1 MEDNDY
7 SGWSQI
13 TNKLRSFPEDRIF
26 AIEDLYPIKLET
38 SRKFQNLITTT
49 WKTEKTSCKV
59 AI

>member
-13 TNKLRSFPEDRIF
+13 TNKLRSFPEDRTS

-38 SRKFQNLITTT
+38 SRIFQNLLPTT
-49 WKTEKTSCKV
+49 WKTEKNTL
-59 AI
+59 